1 MEKRTYPFPDI
12 DVSGMLDDL
21 LGKKKKKI
29 KLLKCKRLEEMGH
42 TNDLKYYKYHRVV
55 SHLVEKYFVLKDII
69 IRLAKGG

>member
-55 SHLVEKYFVLKDII
+55 SHSVEKYFVLKDII
-69 IRLAKGG
+69 MRLAIGG